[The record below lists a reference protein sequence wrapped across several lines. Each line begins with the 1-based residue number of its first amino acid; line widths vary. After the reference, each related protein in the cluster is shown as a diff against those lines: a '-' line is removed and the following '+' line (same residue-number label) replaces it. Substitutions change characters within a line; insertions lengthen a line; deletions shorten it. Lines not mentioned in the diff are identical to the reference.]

1 MAFIKYLQ
9 ALLAMLIAP
18 TAARPNGQNPES
30 GGNADL
36 WNLQT
41 LTVPSLAFAAV
52 VVSH

>member
-1 MAFIKYLQ
+1 MAFIEHPQ

-18 TAARPNGQNPES
+18 TTARPNGQNPES

-41 LTVPSLAFAAV
+41 LTVPSLAFTAV
-52 VVSH
+52 VISP